1 MKIVSELEP
10 FNAHMTCAYIRQ
22 QNNYWS
28 VTSPSPKHTYI
39 LSLIETG
46 YGCTYQA
53 IIMFFFSVG
62 YLLRVY
68 FCNFFLLSRWSPSLG
83 LHYIS
88 EHKDTDVY
96 VMDSLGGIF
105 PISPSLKR
113 QIAQVYGGRR
123 SQLIIRRLSVQQ
135 QVGAKDCGLFAVA
148 FAVEVCQRN
157 DPSRVSYDHSKMRS
171 HFASCLEKGHMDT
184 FPRGRKSQEN
194 IPRPKGQS
202 TSIPVLV
209 KPACR
214 SRTSSRR

>member
-1 MKIVSELEP
+1 M
-10 FNAHMTCAYIRQ
+10 YISG
-22 QNNYWS
+22 NNH
-28 VTSPSPKHTYI
+28 VI
-39 LSLIETG
+39 
-46 YGCTYQA
+46 
-53 IIMFFFSVG
+53 FSVG

-68 FCNFFLLSRWSPSLG
+68 FCNFFCYFADDLRHWVCTTSVNTN
-83 LHYIS
+83 
-88 EHKDTDVY
+88 KDSDVY

-105 PISPSLKR
+105 PISPSLKQ
-113 QIAQVYGGRR
+113 QIAQVYGGKR

-171 HFASCLEKGHMDT
+171 HFASCLEKGHLDT
-184 FPRGRKSQEN
+184 FPQGRKSQEN

-214 SRTSSRR
+214 SRSSSKR